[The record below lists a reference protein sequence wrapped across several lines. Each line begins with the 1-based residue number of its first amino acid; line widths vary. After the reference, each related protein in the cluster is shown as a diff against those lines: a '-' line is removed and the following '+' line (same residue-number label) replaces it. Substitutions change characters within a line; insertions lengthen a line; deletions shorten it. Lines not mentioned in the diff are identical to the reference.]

1 MKKLL
6 IHEEQEAPK
15 GRPEKKGHS
24 IQSSAF
30 PAITEKATEN
40 TYEERKK
47 IVLEWRK
54 SAKDHGLLKELMS
67 LTFPMRR

>member
-1 MKKLL
+1 MKNRKP
-6 IHEEQEAPK
+6 PK

-30 PAITEKATEN
+30 PAITERATEILMRN
-40 TYEERKK
+40 AKNFF
-47 IVLEWRK
+47 LEWRK
-54 SAKDHGLLKELMS
+54 SEKDHGLLKEMMS

>member
-1 MKKLL
+1 MKKLF

-30 PAITEKATEN
+30 PAITERATEK

-47 IVLEWRK
+47 NC
-54 SAKDHGLLKELMS
+54 S
-67 LTFPMRR
+67 

>member
-1 MKKLL
+1 MKKLF

-30 PAITEKATEN
+30 PAITERATEK

-47 IVLEWRK
+47 NCSWVEEIREGSRTSQRIGPW
-54 SAKDHGLLKELMS
+54 H
-67 LTFPMRR
+67 F